1 MTMNTNN
8 DDDSIELLET
18 NLENKAVEEGLN
30 NETNPTIQLEGGDN
44 EEGFPS
50 IQERKPTQ
58 TDSDNEP
65 NNEEIPSPKAEIENP
80 HIKTIIKKIVDD
92 EQGGDKVDIDFPKGI
107 TMDSKGVQPT
117 DEYLEN

>member
-1 MTMNTNN
+1 MNTEKK
-8 DDDSIELLET
+8 DDSRD
-18 NLENKAVEEGLN
+18 GLN
-30 NETNPTIQLEGGDN
+30 NDAHPFTPLTGGDD
-44 EEGFPS
+44 EAGLPS
-50 IQERKPTQ
+50 IQEKKPEIEKEDT
-58 TDSDNEP
+58 EP

-107 TMDSKGVQPT
+107 TMNSKGVQPT

>member
-1 MTMNTNN
+1 MKTEK
-8 DDDSIELLET
+8 DDDILD
-18 NLENKAVEEGLN
+18 GLN
-30 NETNPTIQLEGGDN
+30 NEAHPFKPLAGGDD
-44 EEGFPS
+44 EEGLPS
-50 IQERKPTQ
+50 IQQRKDT
-58 TDSDNEP
+58 TKDSDDEP

-92 EQGGDKVDIDFPKGI
+92 EQGGVKVDIDFPKGI